1 MCSYH
6 QAVPQSVRRL
16 MTHTESRSSKCLS
29 RPIFPQKNR
38 TNSKRIQRTVE
49 TESPKN
55 QVCEA
60 IRRHEHASKLQVD
73 DGRRA
78 LTWMGAARESETGT
92 EAKGSSGSREREAFP
107 TGAQGHRRRTTATS
121 PPLAPETKRLPRFAI
136 LRRSFPFCCI
146 FFSFFLIFL

>member
-60 IRRHEHASKLQVD
+60 IRRHERASKLQVD

-92 EAKGSSGSREREAFP
+92 EGKGSSGSRDREAFP
-107 TGAQGHRRRTTATS
+107 TGAKGQRRRTTATS

-136 LRRSFPFCCI
+136 LRRSFPFCYI
-146 FFSFFLIFL
+146 FFSFS